1 MTTVDVPAAAAVS
14 ARQIR
19 RQIRD
24 YQNEQRSIVKIAGAI
39 YYAIVVVA
47 IALGVFGQPIFGF
60 FGVVLSGT
68 TAAAGVARAYSSVV
82 APAATL
88 ALVGATLRVLL
99 RIGPVWLPAVEVA
112 WLLRAPVRRAGLFL
126 ARLLAAA
133 IVTALFMGTVA
144 SIVAAVSPPIT
155 AIGLV
160 AVCALGVATGLLL
173 VAVGVLLQFAGETAE
188 RIGGVV
194 GGVLAGL
201 GVIASATILVPS
213 TSVIAAVRD
222 VLDWSGPWGWFALA
236 GHGGA
241 LAIGGLGAAVV
252 LAVAAIV
259 ALVFALPRVRLG
271 AVADASA
278 RTAIIVGAA
287 TVLDP
292 GALAPAAEAR
302 RVGRRRPRGRLPK
315 WRGLPAFIGQD
326 LLVLRR
332 RLDRAAAA
340 VVIALGPGLAL
351 ALTGGGRASAIFAG
365 LVLLICGTWA
375 AGLTTGPAG
384 REANAAGL
392 SRLLAMPAGQLRTV
406 RLVLPIVVAVL
417 WGLAT
422 FAVLGASFSG
432 SMLMWL
438 GLGVVAAPGW
448 AVGAL
453 RAASRGPVRN
463 DLPVLST
470 PMGLIPTG
478 PLVWLASGLD
488 LAALLTL
495 PAWVAVGLGT
505 VNSQLLLGQ
514 LVFSVAGAI
523 LYARRP

>member
-1 MTTVDVPAAAAVS
+1 MTTVDLPVAAGVP

-19 RQIRD
+19 RQIRN
-24 YQNEQRSIVKIAGAI
+24 YQNEQRSIIKIAGAI
-39 YYAIVVVA
+39 YYALVVVA
-47 IALGVFGQPIFGF
+47 IALGVFGAPIFGF

-82 APAATL
+82 APAAAL
-88 ALVGATLRVLL
+88 ALTGATLRVLL

-126 ARLLAAA
+126 SRLLAVA
-133 IVTALFMGTVA
+133 IVSGLFVGTVA
-144 SIVAAVSPPIT
+144 CVVAAVSPPIT
-155 AIGLV
+155 PIGLV
-160 AVCALGVATGLLL
+160 AVAALGVATGMAL
-173 VAVGVLLQFAGETAE
+173 VAVGVLLQFTNETAE
-188 RIGGVV
+188 RIGGAV
-194 GGVLAGL
+194 GGALAGIGVLA
-201 GVIASATILVPS
+201 SAAILVPS
-213 TSVIAAVRD
+213 TSVLAVVRD
-222 VLDWSGPWGWFALA
+222 VLVWSGPWGWFALA
-236 GHGGA
+236 GHGGM
-241 LAIGGLGAAVV
+241 LAVGGLVVAAV
-252 LAVAAIV
+252 LAAASIV
-259 ALVFALPRVRLG
+259 VFVVVLPRVRLG

-302 RVGRRRPRGRLPK
+302 RVGRRRPRGRLPR
-315 WRGLPAFIGQD
+315 WRGLMAFVGQD

-392 SRLLAMPAGQLRTV
+392 SRLLAVPAAQLRTV
-406 RLVLPIVVAVL
+406 RLVLPIVVAIG
-417 WGLAT
+417 WGVAT

-438 GLGVVAAPGW
+438 GLGVVAGPGW

-453 RAASRGPVRN
+453 RTASRGPVRN

-478 PLVWLASGLD
+478 PLLWLVSGLD
-488 LAALLTL
+488 LATLLTL
-495 PAWVAVGLGT
+495 PAWVAVGLGQ
-505 VNSQLLLGQ
+505 VNSQLLLAQ
-514 LVFSVAGAI
+514 LAFSVAGAV
-523 LYARRP
+523 LYTRRP